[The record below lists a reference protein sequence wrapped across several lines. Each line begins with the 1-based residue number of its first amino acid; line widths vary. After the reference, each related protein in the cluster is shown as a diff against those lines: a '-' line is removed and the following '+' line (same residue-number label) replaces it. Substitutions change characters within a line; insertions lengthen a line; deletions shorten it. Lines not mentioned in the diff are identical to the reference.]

1 MKNRI
6 ELINFFQS
14 KYKLGR
20 AVEIGTY
27 EGEYAS
33 EILKTWKGDL
43 YLIDIW
49 RKVNN
54 AEYSDSCNRQDYINV
69 IHKCCKN
76 ISGHEDRCHMI
87 RTNSENAV
95 KLFNDE
101 SLDFIYLDANHKYE
115 FVRQDMEIWFPKLR
129 NGGIFA
135 GHDYLKMD
143 WYSDDSFV
151 ENGKDKHI
159 WTQSSS
165 GNFDN
170 YAGQFGVNP
179 AVDEF
184 CKKDGYKLD
193 LTNEWFASWYFT
205 K

>member
-1 MKNRI
+1 MTNRI
-6 ELINFFQS
+6 ELINLFQS

-33 EILKTWKGDL
+33 EILKIWKGDL

-49 RKVNN
+49 RKINN
-54 AEYSDSCNRQDYINV
+54 AEYSDSCNRLDYINV
-69 IHKCCKN
+69 MHTCCKN
-76 ISGHEDRCHMI
+76 ISGYEDRCHMI
-87 RTNSENAV
+87 RTSSRNAV

-115 FVRQDMEIWFPKLR
+115 FVKADIKLWFSKLR
-129 NGGIFA
+129 KGGVFA
-135 GHDYLKMD
+135 GHDFIKID
-143 WYSDDSFV
+143 WFADKNFAEDGI
-151 ENGKDKHI
+151 NKHI
-159 WTQSSS
+159 YFNN
-165 GNFDN
+165 GN

-179 AVDEF
+179 AVQEF
-184 CKKDGYKLD
+184 CKQNDYKFNVTED
-193 LTNEWFASWYFT
+193 EWFGTWFFI

>member
-6 ELINFFQS
+6 ELINLFQS

-69 IHKCCKN
+69 MYKCCKN

-115 FVRQDMEIWFPKLR
+115 FVKADIKLWFSKLR
-129 NGGIFA
+129 KGGIFA
-135 GHDYLKMD
+135 GHDFIKMD
-143 WYSDDSFV
+143 WFV
-151 ENGKDKHI
+151 DKNFAEDGINKHI
-159 WTQSSS
+159 YFNN
-165 GNFDN
+165 GN

-179 AVDEF
+179 AVQEF
-184 CKKDGYKLD
+184 CKENNYELHITED
-193 LTNEWFASWYFT
+193 EWFGSWFLI

>member
-6 ELINFFQS
+6 ELINLFQS

-69 IHKCCKN
+69 MYKCCKN

-115 FVRQDMEIWFPKLR
+115 FVKADIKLWFSKLR
-129 NGGIFA
+129 KGGIFA
-135 GHDYLKMD
+135 GHDFIKMD
-143 WYSDDSFV
+143 CEGAEFD
-151 ENGKDKHI
+151 I
-159 WTQSSS
+159 MTSS
-165 GNFDN
+165 GFKNAMKIVDSIEIEYHDEKWEALDQLMLSLGFQHKQYNFGAN
-170 YAGQFGVNP
+170 VY
-179 AVDEF
+179 
-184 CKKDGYKLD
+184 L
-193 LTNEWFASWYFT
+193 YF

>member
-6 ELINFFQS
+6 ELINLFQS

-69 IHKCCKN
+69 MHKCCEN

-115 FVRQDMEIWFPKLR
+115 FVKADIKLWFSKLR
-129 NGGIFA
+129 KGGIFA
-135 GHDYLKMD
+135 GHDFIKID
-143 WYSDDSFV
+143 WFTD
-151 ENGKDKHI
+151 ENFAEDRINKHI
-159 WTQSSS
+159 YFNN
-165 GNFDN
+165 GN

-179 AVDEF
+179 AVQEF
-184 CKKDGYKLD
+184 CKENDYEFHITED
-193 LTNEWFASWYFT
+193 EWFGSWFLI